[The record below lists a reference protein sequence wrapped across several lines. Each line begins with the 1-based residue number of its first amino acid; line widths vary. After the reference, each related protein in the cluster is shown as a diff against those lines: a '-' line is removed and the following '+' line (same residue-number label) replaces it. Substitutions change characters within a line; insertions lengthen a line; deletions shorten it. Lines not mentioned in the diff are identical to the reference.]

1 MKTYILQL
9 DSHDDLIST
18 RDKMGWCKGGRILLV
33 WPESDHIL
41 HRRLDLLLLKRHG
54 LSLGAQ
60 LALVSR
66 HPDVRYHAPRLGI
79 PVFKN
84 LAQAQSAHW
93 RVPHRFRRYQD
104 EPGAASTNIGPPA
117 QSSLHKPGDIPPRP
131 ETRPANLHVLVR
143 LAFFTLGVAA
153 LLSIAAILVP
163 SASLTI
169 APKVEQQDITL
180 QVQAGPQITAVDV
193 VSGLVPAHLI
203 TATVEG
209 RGAIPVSGVIE
220 ISDHPSTGQV
230 LFTNLTDQPILI
242 PEGTIVR
249 SIAQDAPRFMTTQAS
264 TIPPGAGESLLL
276 PVRCLLP
283 GSQGNVPAESLI
295 AIEGLLG
302 TQLSATNPQPTRYG
316 SDRLEPAPSA
326 ADNRQ
331 LAAQLRQSLEKTAL
345 QEMQSLLAEQD
356 ILLTSSLE
364 LSRVIEESFQ
374 PSTAQPAGQLSLNM
388 RIEYQAAVI
397 YARDLQLLAQSVLDM
412 NTPPG
417 FTPLA
422 DTVRIDHHTA
432 PAVDEDAIASWQMT
446 AHRQISAQVS
456 IPRVIQLCL
465 GMPPDQA
472 SQRLSNALPLK
483 GTPEIMMLPSWW
495 PRMPIL
501 PFRIR
506 VLVSET

>member
-41 HRRLDLLLLKRHG
+41 HRRLDLLLLKRHS

-84 LAQAQSAHW
+84 LAQAQGAHW
-93 RVPHRFRRYQD
+93 RLPHRFRKYQV
-104 EPGAASTNIGPPA
+104 EPGAASANMSPPVQRA
-117 QSSLHKPGDIPPRP
+117 LHKPGEIPARP
-131 ETRPANLHVLVR
+131 KSAPANLPVLVR
-143 LAFFTLGVAA
+143 LAFFTMGVMA
-153 LLSIAAILVP
+153 LLSIAAILIP
-163 SASLTI
+163 SADLSI
-169 APKVEQQDITL
+169 APRVEHQEITIK
-180 QVQAGPQITAVDV
+180 VQARSQISTVDL
-193 VSGLVPAHLI
+193 SGLVPAHPI
-203 TATVEG
+203 TITVEG
-209 RGAIPVSGVIE
+209 RGAIPVSGMIE
-220 ISDHPSTGQV
+220 IPDRPSTGQV

-249 SIAQDAPRFMTTQAS
+249 TAAEKAQRFMTTQAG
-264 TIPPGAGESLLL
+264 TVPAGPGEFLLL

-283 GSQGNVPAESLI
+283 GSQGNVPAESLT

-302 TQLSATNPQPTRYG
+302 TQLSAVNPQPARYG

-345 QEMQSLLAEQD
+345 QEMQNLLAEGD
-356 ILLTSSLE
+356 ILLASSLK
-364 LSRVIEESFQ
+364 LSRVVEESFQ
-374 PSTAQPAGQLSLNM
+374 PSTAQPAGQLSLNL

-397 YARDLQLLAQSVLDM
+397 YAQDLNLLAQSVLDM
-412 NTPPG
+412 NIPTG
-417 FTPLA
+417 FAPRTDTLEVEHLA
-422 DTVRIDHHTA
+422 A
-432 PAVDEDAIASWQMT
+432 PDVNNDGVASWQMT
-446 AHRQISAQVS
+446 VRRQISAQIS
-456 IPRVIQLCL
+456 APRVIQLSL
-465 GMPPDQA
+465 GMQPSQA
-472 SQRLSNALPLK
+472 SQRLSSALPIQ
-483 GTPEIMMLPSWW
+483 GPPEIILLPSWW
-495 PRMPIL
+495 PRLPVL

-506 VLVSET
+506 VLILEK